1 MQVTNKETKSTYSL
15 IAYQNGK
22 PVYEFTLDRTKAILG
37 RGEKSDFKIDDS
49 RLSFYHAFVEIVP
62 GGVRILDL
70 SSINGTFLNG
80 EKVDSCFLS
89 AGDRIN
95 FGGLEFVVNE
105 NIIEDAKEIVDQD
118 QDKVVQVEETKIVA
132 KAPELT
138 PKTGMTVI
146 DGEYCDIT
154 FNETEY
160 KRTKS
165 VQAYQER
172 VRKSDY
178 IDAYESRPIEPIIQ
192 KDKGSKSIRVTVLTM
207 GNIVSVDYIPV
218 KGNKTIYMSSDHSN
232 NSTLLIPTLFSEER
246 LPFIKVAKDG
256 IKLYK
261 PSKHQFF
268 DLKQNKSLKVYD
280 NGEIPYQLNDE
291 FSFSMGTVEIRIETV
306 DSPPRIKGS
315 PFFQHDKNMQK
326 ESAKVFSVV
335 FGFLL
340 LMLFINV
347 EQPKEE
353 KKISVIYR
361 PKIKKQ
367 IAKEAKFSKEVAKKK
382 DEVGQKKVEQETP
395 IEKPKMAKKVMKP
408 VKAKQAKA
416 QKVKK
421 KMANKKSTKRP
432 KPAKK
437 VAKKPVKTYKLKL
450 DRSISSFLT
459 KKTNVKVTDVNKAAT
474 MKNLG
479 SNKLKVSSAKV
490 STKSNINLGTFGKDY
505 KGKVSRSTGT
515 KGLSR
520 KRGFDTAYIEPQTVV
535 LGSMD
540 PELLRKILREYL
552 PQFRHCYQKE
562 LEHHSNEISGVIDLR
577 FRINGSGK
585 ATKVNIKT
593 KNAQFSRK
601 GTGCM
606 SSVLKLIDFPK
617 PKGGG
622 VVDVRQP
629 LNFFSEKG
637 KI

>member
-1 MQVTNKETKSTYSL
+1 MQVTNKETKSTFTL
-15 IAYQNGK
+15 TAYQNGK
-22 PVYEFTLDRTKAILG
+22 PIYEFTLDRTKAILG
-37 RGEKSDFKIDDS
+37 RGEKSDFKVEDT

-70 SSINGTFLNG
+70 SSVNGTFLNG

-89 AGDRIN
+89 AGDRVN
-95 FGGLEFVVNE
+95 FGGLEF
-105 NIIEDAKEIVDQD
+105 IIAEQIQETITEIIDEDHN
-118 QDKVVQVEETKIVA
+118 KVVEVNQEVIVE

-138 PKTGMTVI
+138 PKSGLTVI

-154 FNETEY
+154 FNEENY
-160 KRTKS
+160 KKTKS
-165 VQAYQER
+165 IKAYSER
-172 VRKSDY
+172 INSKEY
-178 IDAYESRPIEPIIQ
+178 IDAYDKKPIEPIIQ

-207 GNIVSVDYIPV
+207 GNIVSIDYIPV
-218 KGNKTIYMSSDHSN
+218 KGNKTIFMSSDHSN
-232 NSTLLIPTLFSEER
+232 DSTLLIPTLFSEER
-246 LPFIKVAKDG
+246 LPFIKVTKEG

-261 PSKHQFF
+261 PAKHQFF
-268 DLKQNKSLKVYD
+268 DLKENKSVKVYD
-280 NGEIPYQLNDE
+280 NGEIPYKLNDE
-291 FSFSMGTVEIRIETV
+291 ISFTMGSVEIRIETV

-315 PFFQHDKNMQK
+315 PFFQQDRNLQK
-326 ESAKVFSVV
+326 ESAKVFSAV
-335 FGFLL
+335 FAFLL
-340 LMLFINV
+340 IMMFVNV
-347 EQPKEE
+347 EQPQEE

-361 PKIKKQ
+361 PKVKKQ
-367 IAKEAKFSKEVAKKK
+367 EAKEAKFSKEVAKKEE
-382 DEVGQKKVEQETP
+382 EVGQKKVEQEKP
-395 IEKPKMAKKVMKP
+395 IDEPKMAKKVMKP
-408 VKAKQAKA
+408 VKAEKAKS
-416 QKVKK
+416 QKVEK
-421 KMANKKSTKRP
+421 KMANKKATKLP
-432 KPAKK
+432 KPSKK

-459 KKTNVKVTDVNKAAT
+459 KKTNVQVADVNKAAT
-474 MKNLG
+474 MKNMG
-479 SNKLKVSSAKV
+479 TNKLKVSSAKI

-505 KGKVSRSTGT
+505 KGNVSQSTGT

-520 KRGFDTAYIEPQTVV
+520 KRGFDTAYIEPKTVV

-577 FRINGSGK
+577 FRINGGGK
-585 ATKVNIKT
+585 ATKVNIQT
-593 KNAQFSRK
+593 QNAQFSAK

-606 SSVLKLIDFPK
+606 ASVLKLIDFPK

>member
-1 MQVTNKETKSTYSL
+1 MQVTNKETKSTFTL
-15 IAYQNGK
+15 TAYQNGE
-22 PVYEFTLDRTKAILG
+22 PLYEFVLDKTKSILG
-37 RGEKSDFKIDDS
+37 RGEKSDLKIDDS

-62 GGVRILDL
+62 GGVKILDL
-70 SSINGTFLNG
+70 SSVNGTFLNG
-80 EKVDSCFLS
+80 EKIDSCFLS
-89 AGDRIN
+89 AGDRVN
-95 FGGLEFVVNE
+95 FGGLEFVIGE
-105 NIIEDAKEIVDQD
+105 NIVESDLVLEDQD
-118 QDKVVQVEETKIVA
+118 QDAVVEVKIEEIVE

-138 PKTGMTVI
+138 PKSGLTVI

-154 FNETEY
+154 FQEEEY
-160 KRTKS
+160 RRVKS
-165 VQAYQER
+165 IGAYQQTVDKQE
-172 VRKSDY
+172 Y
-178 IDAYESRPIEPIIQ
+178 IDAYDEKPIEPIIQ
-192 KDKGSKSIRVTVLTM
+192 KDKTKSLRVTVMTM
-207 GNIVSVDYIPV
+207 GNIVSVDYVPL
-218 KGNKTIYMSSDHSN
+218 KGNKTIYMSASQSN
-232 NSTLLIPTLFSEER
+232 SNTLLIPTLFSEDR
-246 LPFIKVAKDG
+246 LPFLKINGGEVS
-256 IKLYK
+256 IYK
-261 PSKHQFF
+261 PEKHQFF
-268 DLKQNKSLKVYD
+268 DLKQNKSLKTYD
-280 NGEIPYQLNDE
+280 NAEIPYKINDE
-291 FSFSMGTVEIRIETV
+291 FCFIMGTVEIRIETV
-306 DSPPRIKGS
+306 DSPPKLKGS
-315 PFFQHDKNMQK
+315 PFFQADRNLQK
-326 ESAKVFSVV
+326 ESAKVFSAV
-335 FGFLL
+335 FAFLMI
-340 LMLFINV
+340 MLFINV

-361 PKIKKQ
+361 QKVKKQ
-367 IAKEAKFSKEVAKKK
+367 DAKKAKFSKDVAKKK
-382 DEVGQKKVEQETP
+382 EDVGQKPVEQEKP
-395 IEKPKMAKKVMKP
+395 IKAKK
-408 VKAKQAKA
+408 AKA

-421 KMANKKSTKRP
+421 KMANKKSTRKP

-450 DRSISSFLT
+450 NRSISSFLT
-459 KKTNVKVTDVNKAAT
+459 KKTNVKVTDVDKSAT
-474 MKNLG
+474 MKNIG
-479 SNKLKVSSAKV
+479 SSKLKVSSAKV

-520 KRGFDTAYIEPQTVV
+520 KRGFDTAYIEPKTVV

-562 LEHHSNEISGVIDLR
+562 LEYHSDEISGVIDLR

-606 SSVLKLIDFPK
+606 ASVLKLIDFPK

>member
-1 MQVTNKETKSTYSL
+1 MQVTNKETKSTFTL
-15 IAYQNGK
+15 TAYQNGE
-22 PVYEFTLDRTKAILG
+22 PLYEFVLDKTKSILG
-37 RGEKSDFKIDDS
+37 RGEKSDLKIDDS

-62 GGVRILDL
+62 GGVKILDL
-70 SSINGTFLNG
+70 SSVNGTFLNG
-80 EKVDSCFLS
+80 EKIDSCFLS
-89 AGDRIN
+89 AGDRVN
-95 FGGLEFVVNE
+95 FGGLEFVIGE
-105 NIIEDAKEIVDQD
+105 NIVESDVVLEDQD
-118 QDKVVQVEETKIVA
+118 QDAVVEVKVEEIVE

-138 PKTGMTVI
+138 PKSGLTVI

-154 FNETEY
+154 FQEEEY
-160 KRTKS
+160 RRVKS
-165 VQAYQER
+165 IGAYQQTVDKQE
-172 VRKSDY
+172 Y
-178 IDAYESRPIEPIIQ
+178 IDAYDEKPIEPIIQ
-192 KDKGSKSIRVTVLTM
+192 KDKTKSLRVTVMTM
-207 GNIVSVDYIPV
+207 GNIVSVDYVPL
-218 KGNKTIYMSSDHSN
+218 KGNKTVYMSASQSN
-232 NSTLLIPTLFSEER
+232 TNTLLIPTLFSEDR
-246 LPFIKVAKDG
+246 LPFLKINGGKVS
-256 IKLYK
+256 IFK
-261 PSKHQFF
+261 PEKHQFF
-268 DLKQNKSLKVYD
+268 DLKQNKSLKTYD
-280 NGEIPYQLNDE
+280 NAEIPYKINDE
-291 FSFSMGTVEIRIETV
+291 FCFIMGTVEIRIETV
-306 DSPPRIKGS
+306 DSPPKLKGS
-315 PFFQHDKNMQK
+315 PFFQADRNLQK
-326 ESAKVFSVV
+326 ESAKIFSAVFA
-335 FGFLL
+335 FLMI
-340 LMLFINV
+340 MLFINV

-361 PKIKKQ
+361 QKVKKQ
-367 IAKEAKFSKEVAKKK
+367 DAKKAKFSKDVAKKK
-382 DEVGQKKVEQETP
+382 EDVGQKPVEQEKP
-395 IEKPKMAKKVMKP
+395 IKAKK
-408 VKAKQAKA
+408 AKA

-421 KMANKKSTKRP
+421 KMANKKSTRKP

-450 DRSISSFLT
+450 NRSISSFLT
-459 KKTNVKVTDVNKAAT
+459 KKTNVKVTDVDKSAT
-474 MKNLG
+474 MKNIG
-479 SNKLKVSSAKV
+479 SSKLKVSSAKV

-520 KRGFDTAYIEPQTVV
+520 KRGFDTAYIEPKTVV

-562 LEHHSNEISGVIDLR
+562 LEYHSDEISGVIDLR
-577 FRINGSGK
+577 FRINGSGQ

-606 SSVLKLIDFPK
+606 ASVLKLIDFPK